1 MSITRKLVAWPVVLL
16 ITGVL
21 APVVYGGI
29 ALDWLRDHVGR
40 GPT

>member
-1 MSITRKLVAWPVVLL
+1 MSIVRKLAAWPIILL

-29 ALDWLRDHVGR
+29 ALDWLLSRVSR